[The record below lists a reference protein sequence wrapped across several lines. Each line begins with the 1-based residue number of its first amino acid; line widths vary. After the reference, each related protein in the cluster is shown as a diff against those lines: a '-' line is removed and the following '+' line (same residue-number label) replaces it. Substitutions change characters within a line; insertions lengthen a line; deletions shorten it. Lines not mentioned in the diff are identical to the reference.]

1 MRGVT
6 REAFICSR
14 QWGFIV
20 SIGTKTVP
28 TKKLGICANKQ
39 CVSWHTNETTYVR
52 DCVRQFHAI
61 HDKLYSSCV
70 HLLLLQTPDTSC
82 DEDQVR
88 MWVHRSPGIVHLETM
103 SAVKSKADEACNNQG
118 EKIHAV
124 SSSYIIFSCTSRT
137 VDNTPS
143 LYTPLHTRAW
153 FEGGILGWGQ
163 MWRETGCTFL

>member
-1 MRGVT
+1 M
-6 REAFICSR
+6 
-14 QWGFIV
+14 

-28 TKKLGICANKQ
+28 PTKNSESAQINSVYHDIRTKIQ
-39 CVSWHTNETTYVR
+39 TYEIAC
-52 DCVRQFHAI
+52 DNFMQYMTSC
-61 HDKLYSSCV
+61 SSCV

-103 SAVKSKADEACNNQG
+103 SAMESKADEACNNQG

-124 SSSYIIFSCTSRT
+124 SSYIIFSCTSRT

-143 LYTPLHTRAW
+143 LYTPVYTRAW
-153 FEGGILGWGQ
+153 FEGGILG
-163 MWRETGCTFL
+163 